1 MSAAV
6 WTQARG
12 LGVHAGIPSGPP
24 LVLLT
29 HLLHEAHPFW
39 EKGSSGVWVELL
51 FGVASQQPP
60 PSPQWGWSPATQAV
74 TLLGALFSLQQAG
87 LLARGA

>member
-74 TLLGALFSLQQAG
+74 TLPGALFSLQQAG